1 MRHWALA
8 TLLAI
13 VTACS
18 SAPPPPGDA
27 GGNPEPPI
35 AQQRATAGATRAW
48 SGGRKAWS
56 GGRKAW
62 SGGLSGE
69 PGVVLAENAEIWQ
82 RLSLALAHERLA
94 PKLGEGVTVAVIDTG
109 IDHRHPAFAGRL
121 SPPEDWWDFVDDDG
135 DPQEAP
141 GEAYGHGTIVASLVL
156 QIAPNATIL
165 PLRVLGGDGW
175 GLARDVAAAIEHA
188 AARGAQV
195 IQLSLGTE
203 DPSPEI
209 TAALERATA
218 QGIYVVASAGNS
230 NREPTYPARQAMLDT
245 PLGRMMV
252 GVGSVDLNDQ
262 KSWFSNFLPDELYD
276 DPYDLVAFGEELYGA
291 SPNAEIAYWSGTSM
305 AAPLAAGALALAI
318 AEGAESRHPRAL
330 AIKIVE
336 YSLEIDAEG
345 QAGGQEYELEQRLEL
360 GIFLCGVLAPS
371 DPACHDD
378 DDDDD

>member
-1 MRHWALA
+1 MKHWASA
-8 TLLAI
+8 ILLAI

-18 SAPPPPGDA
+18 STPTPPGV
-27 GGNPEPPI
+27 NPEPPI
-35 AQQRATAGATRAW
+35 AQQRATVGATRAW

-69 PGVVLAENAEIWQ
+69 PGVVLAENAAIWE
-82 RLSLALAHERLA
+82 RLALALAHELA
-94 PKLGEGVTVAVIDTG
+94 PRLGEGVTVAVIDTG
-109 IDHRHPAFAGRL
+109 IDHQHPAFAGRL
-121 SPPEDWWDFVDDDG
+121 SPQADWWDFVDDDG

-141 GEAYGHGTIVASLVL
+141 GAAYGHGTIVASIVL
-156 QIAPNATIL
+156 QVAPNATIL
-165 PLRVLGGDGW
+165 PLRVLGGDGS
-175 GLARDVAAAIEHA
+175 GLASDVAAAIEYA
-188 AARGAQV
+188 AARGAEI

-203 DPSPEI
+203 EPSPEI

-245 PLGRMMV
+245 PLGQMMV

-276 DPYDLVAFGEELYGA
+276 DPYDLVAFGEQLYGA

-330 AIKIVE
+330 ALKIVE
-336 YSLEIDAEG
+336 YSLDIDAEG
-345 QAGGQEYELEQRLEL
+345 NAGGQEFELEQRLEL

-371 DPACHDD
+371 DPACHADD
-378 DDDDD
+378 DDDDDD